1 MNLIGVS
8 EKIWH
13 ENKENISGFIALLD
27 TLGASLLWNM
37 LGKENI
43 QLGERDI
50 R

>member
-1 MNLIGVS
+1 MIGVS
-8 EKIWH
+8 ENISH

-37 LGKENI
+37 LGKGNI

>member
-1 MNLIGVS
+1 MIGVS
-8 EKIWH
+8 EKISH

-27 TLGASLLWNM
+27 TLGASLLWNI
-37 LGKENI
+37 LGKGNI